1 MMVRHDEE
9 NSVASGSTVTRL
21 QLFMAPK
28 PQVDFLYFDLGKVL
42 IDFSYEIGARRLS
55 ELTGRPIPQLLATIF
70 GGPNQIA
77 YETGLI
83 ETADFARE
91 INRQLGTDVPE
102 AMLVQAATE
111 IFWPNWQIIPLVA
124 SLARAG
130 WPLGILSNTCSAH
143 WEYVTANYRFL
154 RHLFGGPVILSY
166 EVRAMKPAEP
176 IYAAAQRLA
185 GVDAKRIFF
194 VDDRAENVEGARQF
208 GFQAVLYESAIQTA
222 ASLRKLG
229 VHFDY

>member
-1 MMVRHDEE
+1 MPQ
-9 NSVASGSTVTRL
+9 S
-21 QLFMAPK
+21 

-42 IDFSYEIGARRLS
+42 IDFSYEIGAHRLS
-55 ELTGRPIPQLLATIF
+55 ELTGKPIPQLLATIF
-70 GGPNQIA
+70 GGPNQVA

-83 ETADFARE
+83 ETSDFARE
-91 INRQLGTDVPE
+91 VNQQLGTSVPE
-102 AMLVQAATE
+102 ERLVQAATE

-143 WEYVTANYRFL
+143 WEYVTTNYRFL
-154 RHLFGGPVILSY
+154 KQLFGPVILSY

-185 GVDAKRIFF
+185 GVAPERIFF
-194 VDDRAENVEGARQF
+194 VDDRAENVEGARQY
-208 GFQAVLYESAIQTA
+208 GFQAVLYENAIQTA
-222 ASLRKLG
+222 ASLRRLG